1 MPHWTFYKTTD
12 DSNSLPEADQKK
24 VRTTPDTVYD
34 ALSRWRRQIVG
45 YQNHCRQW
53 DLCFLGFVKTEIS
66 PHCQVSLGERPRD
79 NEYSR
84 SIRNGDVGFRHASLW
99 LQMQCGHIYT
109 LMETLICGAGVYLEA
124 AAAGICIAEQE
135 NFHETL
141 HVAHLRHDPDRYWD
155 VVQRTW
161 LAAHKE

>member
-45 YQNHCRQW
+45 HQNRCRQL
-53 DLCFLGFVKTEIS
+53 DLCFLGSVKTEIP
-66 PHCQVSLGERPRD
+66 PHCHVSLGERPPD

-84 SIRNGDVGFRHASLW
+84 PISKSTCWVSTCLPLASDAVRSYIYSDGDIDMWGR
-99 LQMQCGHIYT
+99 
-109 LMETLICGAGVYLEA
+109 
-124 AAAGICIAEQE
+124 GI
-135 NFHETL
+135 
-141 HVAHLRHDPDRYWD
+141 LRSRSCWNLYC
-155 VVQRTW
+155 
-161 LAAHKE
+161 